1 MQVEGHHYTFRRLEA
16 ELVVNW
22 HLEER
27 SLLLLAERRR
37 AESLWLLWHEYE
49 IVLIQIRACLA
60 VERAFILSTVELEIT
75 VTRYCREAYIPRVD
89 WVSLLGW

>member
-1 MQVEGHHYTFRRLEA
+1 MQAEGHHYTFGRLEA

-22 HLEER
+22 HLEEW
-27 SLLLLAERRR
+27 SLLLAERRR
-37 AESLWLLWHEYE
+37 TESLRLLWHEYE

-75 VTRYCREAYIPRVD
+75 VTRYCRETYIPRVD
-89 WVSLLGW
+89 WVGLLGR